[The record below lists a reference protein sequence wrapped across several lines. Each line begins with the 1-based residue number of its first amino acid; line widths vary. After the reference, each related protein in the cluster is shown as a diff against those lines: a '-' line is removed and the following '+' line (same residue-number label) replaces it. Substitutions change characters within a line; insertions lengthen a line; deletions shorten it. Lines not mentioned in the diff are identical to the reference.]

1 MRDIIFLKHEFDT
14 EKYNLFLYNNKDLF
28 DVCTSER
35 YSEEIR
41 LACLTELLI
50 RKLNAPYSVRE
61 DLNSLLTDDELKQL
75 ELLFNEDFL
84 QSVPNEEK
92 LQKSF
97 WQAKNAFSMKCQILL
112 RERLTDLFCQTHG
125 FIPVYF
131 GEDAFFIP
139 FHFEE
144 GTPQICNIQG
154 EIIESWQE
162 KYPEAIAY
170 KGYKCTVH
178 CSLKS
183 SELTGSSFMLP
194 VYLALQRKLGFL
206 KYNLLQLITTGTIE
220 NNRIA
225 AVETKQKAQAVQNK
239 FPFAYFFFPESTTY
253 LPKNANE
260 IPLPIGMN
268 LDRVLEHTA
277 AYIEAK
283 NLYKPSFRDALV
295 RLQKID
301 YDCIG
306 NYNKWEMMLERIDN
320 NAKVIPAYRAPEN
333 YLLCLMLKSAVYCH
347 MGDSTKALKLNR
359 EAKEFAEKN
368 GFEKQLL
375 RLEIEELV
383 EFQDQ
388 EKFDIAAKLAEP
400 LKENIEKLDDADLLM
415 RYYGTM
421 GQAHSYGYLAKNSY
435 FSKDIAKN
443 YFLKA
448 LQYAVE
454 LESEADIAQD
464 LNYNL
469 LWYAL
474 FEPENIEVSSLI
486 EDIRE
491 HINRNLDGNIQSKN
505 EHFFRRTK
513 AFLLYRSYLSSGE
526 VPDFDAK
533 DILLPEDAEFWLK
546 AVTNKY
552 VGALYAASGRYDDA
566 CKLFAEA
573 AKQLGAV
580 RYHILRFIY
589 MTVLAEAYRSLGDEK
604 YKKEALQIADELAEM
619 YPDSIPQ
626 WRAFLTSNAEFPGMN
641 YWY

>member
-1 MRDIIFLKHEFDT
+1 MREIADLRLNFDR
-14 EKYNLFLYNNKDLF
+14 EKYNLFLYNSKDLF
-28 DVCTSER
+28 NVCASER
-35 YSEEIR
+35 YSDEIR
-41 LACLTELLI
+41 LDCLTELLI
-50 RKLNAPYSVRE
+50 RKLNAPFSINE
-61 DLNSLLTDDELKQL
+61 DLNSLLIDNECKQI

-97 WQAKNAFSMKCQILL
+97 WQAKNDFSMKCQILL
-112 RERLTDLFCQTHG
+112 RKKLTDLFYLTDG

-131 GEDAFFIP
+131 GESAFFIP
-139 FHFEE
+139 FHFEK
-144 GTPQICNIQG
+144 GIPQICNIQG

-162 KYPEAIAY
+162 KYSEAIAN
-170 KGYKCTVH
+170 KEYKCIVH
-178 CSLKS
+178 CSLES
-183 SELTGSSFMLP
+183 SELTGCSFMLS
-194 VYLALQRKLGFL
+194 VYLALQRKLGVL
-206 KYNLLQLITTGTIE
+206 KYNLLQLIATGSIV

-225 AVETKQKAQAVQNK
+225 EVTTKQKALAVQKN
-239 FPFAYFFFPESTTY
+239 FPFACFFFPENTAY
-253 LPKNANE
+253 LPKNSNE
-260 IPLPIGMN
+260 IPLPIGME
-268 LDRVLEHTA
+268 LEKLLEHTS

-283 NLYKPSFRDALV
+283 NLYKPSFRDALA

-306 NYNKWEMMLERIDN
+306 NYNKWEIMLKRIDN
-320 NAKVIPAYRAPEN
+320 NAKVIPTYRAPEN

-347 MGDSTKALKLNR
+347 MGDSIRALELNR
-359 EAKEFAEKN
+359 QAKEFAEKN
-368 GFEKQLL
+368 GFEKQLR

-388 EKFDIAAKLAEP
+388 EKFDIVAKLAEP
-400 LKENIEKLDDADLLM
+400 LQENIEKTADADLLM

-421 GQAHSYGYLAKNSY
+421 GQAHSYGYLAKYSY
-435 FSKDIAKN
+435 FSKDTARN
-443 YFLKA
+443 YFQKA

-486 EDIRE
+486 ENICE
-491 HINRNLDGNIQSKN
+491 HISRNLDGNIQCKN
-505 EHFFRRTK
+505 DYFFRRTK
-513 AFLLYRSYLSSGE
+513 AFLLYRSYLSCGE
-526 VPDFDAK
+526 VPAFDAK
-533 DILLPEDAEFWLK
+533 DVLLPEDAEFWLK
-546 AVTNKY
+546 AVTDKY

-573 AKQLGAV
+573 AEQLRGV

-589 MTVLAEAYRSLGDEK
+589 MTVLAEAYRSLGDET
-604 YKKEALQIADELAEM
+604 YKDEALQVADELAEM
-619 YPDSIPQ
+619 YPDSIPL
-626 WRAFLTSNAEFPGMN
+626 WRAFLTGNAEFPGMD